1 MSELSELLKSA
12 REAQKKSI
20 AQASSDTKIRV
31 PFLESI
37 ENGDFNSLPSYLH
50 AYGFVKKY
58 AEYLGLPY
66 DEIKVLFDAECPK
79 NAKTSGT
86 HKDEAAALNEEKK
99 GGGAGKIF
107 IVLCILAAICV
118 AAWFAYSQFL
128 AKKNSRPVAALVS
141 PEPTPQKTQENKNTP
156 KESTASAPVSPAPIQ
171 AVQAPVQSVIPETPV
186 VPEITPAP
194 VVQEEARADVVVSA
208 EPVIPDSH
216 ATEVEPAATAVAE
229 TEATADTSVKRVTL
243 SFSGDCWVRFVSDTG
258 RTEDFVA
265 ESGTTKR
272 LSFIKEFTIDIGN
285 AAAISMRYGSQ
296 NFRSFG
302 GEGSAV
308 KGLRYSLIN
317 GVLTEVHNR

>member
-1 MSELSELLKSA
+1 MSELSELLKNA

-99 GGGAGKIF
+99 GGAGKVF
-107 IVLCILAAICV
+107 IVLCVLAAICA

-128 AKKNSRPVAALVS
+128 TKKNSRPVAAVVVS
-141 PEPTPQKTQENKNTP
+141 PDPAPQKTQENKNTP
-156 KESTASAPVSPAPIQ
+156 KESAASAPVSPAPTQ
-171 AVQAPVQSVIPETPV
+171 TAQAPVQPVIPETPA

-194 VVQEEARADVVVSA
+194 VVQEEARADAVVSA
-208 EPVIPDSH
+208 EPVMPDNP
-216 ATEVEPAATAVAE
+216 APEVEPAAAE
-229 TEATADTSVKRVTL
+229 TEATTADLSVKRVTL